1 MSSSAATS
9 FIDQLKLLY
18 DNKLYSNV
26 TALFNLAHP
35 ISSHCPDFITV
46 SAKFQS
52 YVYCG
57 DAYVQLGD
65 FKRAEALYQKAIQ
78 LKKSAAKAKGKGP
91 TSIISGDVTSEN
103 DIKYQI
109 HVCHV
114 NMKQPTQ
121 AISALESIPGKQR
134 SSRVNMAL
142 GQLYQQSGN
151 ERSAITCY
159 REVLKECPL
168 ALEAAKGLLELGVK
182 AVEVAAL
189 VLHPG
194 GSSGSSLPPHME
206 WLGQWIKANAY
217 LHSREYSSSVTNFKQ
232 LEARPQLA
240 NNVEILTSLGEA
252 YYHMGDYTSATTT
265 LERVHALDPHLLR
278 GMDVYAAL
286 LAKEKKVKELELLSS
301 QLMSV
306 NSRSPEPWIVM
317 AYLCY
322 VTKKGNRAIYFSQK
336 ACTLNPRHVEA
347 LLLKGTVLLELHKV
361 HEAIAHFGEVFKVA
375 PYRHEAYKGMVDCYL
390 AQLRNNDAAAI
401 ASNACKHLGHT
412 PRALTL
418 YASVLMKSPVSLEKA
433 KVCLEKALK
442 QEPTHLPAVYL
453 LAEIYDQQR
462 AYDRGIQLLQKH
474 LENQSTCRL
483 HQMLGDFYARTGE
496 HDKALQHFGIA
507 LNLDPSNASARRG
520 TRRVEQ
526 RPENVE
532 PGYDMDVDEI
542 AESDVENEL
551 EESEV
556 EAVWSDVEYSY
567 N

>member
-26 TALFNLAHP
+26 TALFSLAHP
-35 ISSHCPDFITV
+35 ISTDRPDLMTV

-57 DAYVQLGD
+57 DAYVQLED
-65 FKRAEALYQKAIQ
+65 FKRAEAFYQKAIQ

-91 TSIISGDVTSEN
+91 TSIISGDVTSGN
-103 DIKYQI
+103 GIMYQI

-114 NMKQPTQ
+114 NMNQPAD

-134 SSRVNMAL
+134 NSRVNMAL

-151 ERSAITCY
+151 ERLAITCY

-168 ALEAAKGLLELGVK
+168 ALQAAKSLLELGVK
-182 AVEVAAL
+182 AEQVAAL

-194 GSSGSSLPPHME
+194 GSSGSSLPPDME

-240 NNVEILTSLGEA
+240 ENVEILASLGEA

-265 LERVHALDPHLLR
+265 MERVHSLDPHLLR

-286 LAKEKKVKELELLSS
+286 LAKEKKVKELQSLSS

-322 VTKKGNRAIYFSQK
+322 VIKKGNRAIYFAQK

-347 LLLKGTVLLELHKV
+347 LLLKGTVLLELHRV
-361 HEAIAHFGEVFKVA
+361 PEAIAHFGEVFKVT

-390 AQLRNNDAAAI
+390 AQLWNDDAAAI
-401 ASNACKHLGHT
+401 ASNACKHLGDT
-412 PRALTL
+412 PRVLTL
-418 YASVLMKSPVSLEKA
+418 YASVLMKSPESLEKA

-474 LENQSTCRL
+474 LESQSTCRL
-483 HQMLGDFYARTGE
+483 NQMLGDFYDRTGE
-496 HDKALQHFGIA
+496 QNKALQHFDVA

-520 TRRVEQ
+520 KRRVEQ
-526 RPENVE
+526 
-532 PGYDMDVDEI
+532 
-542 AESDVENEL
+542 
-551 EESEV
+551 
-556 EAVWSDVEYSY
+556 
-567 N
+567 

>member
-1 MSSSAATS
+1 MSTGSAAT

-26 TALFNLAHP
+26 TALFSLAHP
-35 ISSHCPDFITV
+35 ISTHCPDFMTV

-65 FKRAEALYQKAIQ
+65 FKRAEAHYQKAIQ
-78 LKKSAAKAKGKGP
+78 LKKSAAKTKGKAP
-91 TSIISGDVTSEN
+91 TSIITGDVTSEN

-182 AVEVAAL
+182 PVEVAAL

-206 WLGQWIKANAY
+206 WLGQWIKANSY
-217 LHSREYSSSVTNFKQ
+217 LHSREYSSSVANFKQ
-232 LEARPQLA
+232 LEAKPQLA
-240 NNVEILTSLGEA
+240 DNVEILASLGEA
-252 YYHMGDYTSATTT
+252 YYHMGDYANAMTTF
-265 LERVHALDPHLLR
+265 ERMHSLDPHLLR
-278 GMDVYAAL
+278 GMDIYAAL
-286 LAKEKKVKELELLSS
+286 LAKEKKVKELESLSS
-301 QLMSV
+301 QLMLV
-306 NSRSPEPWIVM
+306 NSKSPEPWIVM

-322 VTKKGNRAIYFSQK
+322 ITKKNNRAIYFSQK
-336 ACTLNPRHVEA
+336 ACTLSPRHVEA
-347 LLLKGTVLLELHKV
+347 LLLKGTVLLELRKL

-418 YASVLMKSPVSLEKA
+418 YASVLMKSPVTLEKA

-474 LENQSTCRL
+474 LETQNTCRL

-532 PGYDMDVDEI
+532 GGYDMDVDEI

>member
-1 MSSSAATS
+1 MSGSAATS

-26 TALFNLAHP
+26 TALFSLAHP
-35 ISSHCPDFITV
+35 ISVHCADFMTV

-91 TSIISGDVTSEN
+91 ASIISGDVTSEN

-114 NMKQPTQ
+114 NMKQPNQ

-194 GSSGSSLPPHME
+194 GSGGSSLPPHME
-206 WLGQWIKANAY
+206 WLGQWIKANSY
-217 LHSREYSSSVTNFKQ
+217 LHSREYSSSITNFKQ

-240 NNVEILTSLGEA
+240 DNVEILASLGEA
-252 YYHMGDYTSATTT
+252 YYHTGDYTNAMAT
-265 LERVHALDPHLLR
+265 LERVHSLDPHMLR

-286 LAKEKKVKELELLSS
+286 LAKEKKVKELESLSS

-306 NSRSPEPWIVM
+306 NNRSPEPWIVM

-361 HEAIAHFGEVFKVA
+361 HEAISHFGEVFKVA

-390 AQLRNNDAAAI
+390 AQMRNSDAASL

-418 YASVLMKSPVSLEKA
+418 YASVLMKSPMSVEKA

-442 QEPTHLPAVYL
+442 QDSTHLPAVYL

-462 AYDRGIQLLQKH
+462 AYDRGIQLLLKH
-474 LENQSTCRL
+474 LESQSTCRL
-483 HQMLGDFYARTGE
+483 HQLLGDFYARSGE

>member
-1 MSSSAATS
+1 MSSGAAMT

-26 TALFNLAHP
+26 TALFSLAHP
-35 ISSHCPDFITV
+35 ISAHCPDFMTV

-65 FKRAEALYQKAIQ
+65 FKRAEILYQKALQ
-78 LKKSAAKAKGKGP
+78 LKKSAAKAKGKTP
-91 TSIISGDVTSEN
+91 ASIITGDVTSEN

-114 NMKQPTQ
+114 NMKQPAQ

-142 GQLYQQSGN
+142 GKLYQQSGN

-182 AVEVAAL
+182 SGEVATL

-194 GSSGSSLPPHME
+194 GSSGASLPLHME
-206 WLGQWIKANAY
+206 WLGQWIKASAH
-217 LHSREYSSSVTNFKQ
+217 LHTREYASSIANFKQ
-232 LEARPQLA
+232 LESRPQLA
-240 NNVEILTSLGEA
+240 DNVDILVSLGEA
-252 YYHMGDYTSATTT
+252 YYHSGDYANAATT
-265 LERVHALDPHLLR
+265 LERVHVLDPHLLR
-278 GMDVYAAL
+278 GMDIYAAL
-286 LAKEKKVKELELLSS
+286 LAKDKKIKELETLSS
-301 QLMSV
+301 QLMAV
-306 NSRSPEPWIVM
+306 NDKSPEPWIVM

-322 VTKKGNRAIYFSQK
+322 ATKKGNRAIYFSQK

-347 LLLKGTVLLELHKV
+347 LLLKGTVLLELRKL

-418 YASVLMKSPVSLEKA
+418 YASVLMKSPMSVEKA

-442 QEPTHLPAVYL
+442 QDPAHLPAVYL
-453 LAEIYDQQR
+453 LAEVLEQQR
-462 AYDRGIQLLQKH
+462 AYDRGIQLLQRQ
-474 LENQSTCRL
+474 LELHSTCRL

-496 HDKALQHFGIA
+496 HEKALQHFGIA

-532 PGYDMDVDEI
+532 AGYDMDVDEI

>member
-1 MSSSAATS
+1 
-9 FIDQLKLLY
+9 
-18 DNKLYSNV
+18 
-26 TALFNLAHP
+26 
-35 ISSHCPDFITV
+35 
-46 SAKFQS
+46 
-52 YVYCG
+52 
-57 DAYVQLGD
+57 
-65 FKRAEALYQKAIQ
+65 
-78 LKKSAAKAKGKGP
+78 
-91 TSIISGDVTSEN
+91 
-103 DIKYQI
+103 
-109 HVCHV
+109 
-114 NMKQPTQ
+114 
-121 AISALESIPGKQR
+121 
-134 SSRVNMAL
+134 MAL

-217 LHSREYSSSVTNFKQ
+217 LHSREYSSSITNFKQ

-240 NNVEILTSLGEA
+240 DNVEILASLGEA
-252 YYHMGDYTSATTT
+252 YYHMGDYTNATAT
-265 LERVHALDPHLLR
+265 LERVHSLDPHLLR

-286 LAKEKKVKELELLSS
+286 LAKDKKVKELESLSS

-306 NSRSPEPWIVM
+306 NNRSPEPWIVM

-361 HEAIAHFGEVFKVA
+361 HEAIAHFGEVFK
-375 PYRHEAYKGMVDCYL
+375 
-390 AQLRNNDAAAI
+390 
-401 ASNACKHLGHT
+401 
-412 PRALTL
+412 L
-418 YASVLMKSPVSLEKA
+418 YASVLMKSPMSLEKA

-474 LENQSTCRL
+474 LESQSTCRL
-483 HQMLGDFYARTGE
+483 HQMLGDFYARAGE